1 VPRVE
6 YPYEFTILL
15 RYDEMGAVIA
25 RYAVRLR
32 VLGGVRRRWAVALQV
47 YERAAASEMSHATT
61 IGMTSC
67 VGTSQAI
74 HPGEWSWSSQS
85 LASMP

>member
-1 VPRVE
+1 MSSRFYCATTKWERSSLDMPFV
-6 YPYEFTILL
+6 
-15 RYDEMGAVIA
+15 
-25 RYAVRLR
+25 YAC
-32 VLGGVRRRWAVALQV
+32 WAACGDDGRSRFKS

-67 VGTSQAI
+67 AGTSQAI